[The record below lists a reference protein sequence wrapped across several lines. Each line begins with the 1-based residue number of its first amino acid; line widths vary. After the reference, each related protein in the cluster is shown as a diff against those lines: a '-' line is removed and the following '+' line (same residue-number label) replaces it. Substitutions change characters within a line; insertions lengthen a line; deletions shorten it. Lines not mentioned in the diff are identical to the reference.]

1 MCYPA
6 AAGHGDNLATMPSTS
21 NAKNA
26 SDATGCLYIV
36 ATPIGNLEDITLR
49 ALRILKEA
57 DLIACEDTR
66 QTLKL
71 LSHFDI
77 HTRLV
82 SYHEHNEITRAAELV
97 IELEQGAKIALV
109 SDAGTPAI
117 SDPGQHLVALA
128 LRHGIRV
135 VPIPGASAVVAAI
148 AASGMP
154 SEQFRFIGFLPARQS
169 ERRKALRELAAEPGT
184 LVLYEAPHRLLDALE
199 DAVEILGNRP
209 ATIARELTK
218 IHEEFLRDHLQDLAA
233 AVSRKPL
240 KGEITLLIAPA
251 SPSDRHLGRQDRS
264 APKGMQ
270 AAEADAAPNAVP
282 LARRVE
288 EIVQQRGVDRKAAL
302 KQAARERGLTKRE
315 AYKQLLITRD
325 E

>member
-1 MCYPA
+1 MPA
-6 AAGHGDNLATMPSTS
+6 NS
-21 NAKNA
+21 NSKNA
-26 SDATGCLYIV
+26 SDSAAGCLYIV

-49 ALRILKEA
+49 ALRVLKEA

-82 SYHEHNEITRAAELV
+82 SYHEHNEITRAPELV

-128 LRHGIRV
+128 LRHGVRV
-135 VPIPGASAVVAAI
+135 VPIPGASAFVAAL
-148 AASGMP
+148 AASGMAV
-154 SEQFRFIGFLPARQS
+154 EQFSFFGFLPARQS
-169 ERRKALRELAAEPGT
+169 ERRKALRALTAEPGT
-184 LVLYEAPHRLLDALE
+184 LVLYEAPHRLLDTLE

-209 ATIARELTK
+209 AAIARELTK
-218 IHEEFLRDHLQDLAA
+218 IHEEFLRDHLQNLASA
-233 AVSRKPL
+233 ARRKPL
-240 KGEITLLIAPA
+240 KGEITLLIGPA
-251 SPSDRHLGRQDRS
+251 DEQPVLQQTEGSKS
-264 APKGMQ
+264 A
-270 AAEADAAPNAVP
+270 EVP

-288 EIVQQRGVDRKAAL
+288 EIVQQRGLDRKAAL